1 MGVLRDRMIEEMKL
15 RNFSAATQES
25 YVYAVSRLARYHHK
39 SPDQLSKEDIRAFL
53 VHLTMERK
61 LSPNSLTGYCSGL
74 RFFYN
79 ETLRWDENK
88 SFIPPR
94 RKSSPVAEVLSPEE
108 IVRLFRAARGLKQRV
123 LLMSAYS
130 AGLRV
135 SELVNLK
142 ITDIDPARMTLRVRQ
157 GKGGKDRYAILSQN
171 LLVELRV
178 YWKRYRPVVWLFP
191 NRAKT
196 GPLSRGEAWHIFNS
210 AKRRAGLKKGRG
222 IHSLRA
228 CFATHLLEAGVDL
241 RSIQFLMGHTSLLST
256 QRYLRLRPQNVDRAL
271 SPLDRLPLATV

>member
-1 MGVLRDRMIEEMKL
+1 MGILRDRMIEEMKL
-15 RNFSAATQES
+15 RNFSTATQES
-25 YVYAVSRLARYHHK
+25 YVYAVSRLVRYHNK
-39 SPDQLSKEDIRAFL
+39 SPDQLSKEEIRAFL
-53 VHLTMERK
+53 VHLTIERK

-79 ETLRWDENK
+79 ETLGWDETK
-88 SFIPPR
+88 LFIAPR
-94 RKSSPVAEVLSPEE
+94 KKSSLLPEVFSPDEV
-108 IVRLFRAARGLKQRV
+108 VRLIGATRGLKQRV
-123 LLMSAYS
+123 LLMTAYS

-142 ITDIDPARMTLRVRQ
+142 ITDIDAQRMTLRVKQ

-171 LLVELRV
+171 LLVELRQ
-178 YWKRYRPVVWLFP
+178 YWKRYRPSIWLFP
-191 NRAKT
+191 NRAKN
-196 GPLSRGEAWHIFNS
+196 GPLSRGEAWHIFRS
-210 AKRRAGLKKGRG
+210 AKKRVGLKKGRG

-256 QRYLRLRPQNVDRAL
+256 QRYLRLRPQNVDFAV
-271 SPLDRLPLATV
+271 SPLDRLQL